1 MAYDILFNKEVFHF
15 TENGLPCLVHYK
27 NKTGGSHFTVTL
39 VADLFLQGS
48 KILFLT
54 AYPMAKDNFL
64 EQVKGKEKDIIFI
77 EEISDLK
84 NSENHQAIILK
95 SGDEKLYLDAIKVIP
110 DINERIV
117 LVKNFEIFTEETI
130 EKTLQMK
137 KIILSGD
144 IDKSPSKKQISD
156 KLYQTTISFSQPDTA
171 VDFKTPILE
180 KYTGYLKTTDKE
192 GFVQIK
198 M

>member
-1 MAYDILFNKEVFHF
+1 MAYEILLNKEVFHF

-77 EEISDLK
+77 EEVSDLK
-84 NSENHQAIILK
+84 DSENYQAIILK
-95 SGDEKLYLDAIKVIP
+95 SGDEKLYLDVIKVIP
-110 DINERIV
+110 DINERVV

-180 KYTGYLKTTDKE
+180 KYSGYLETTDKE
-192 GFVQIK
+192 GLVQIK